1 MSEKNTPPIL
11 ESIPHAACGIWA
23 MIYTA
28 RFYRYTYLIFSQNTS
43 LPSPTAL
50 TLMEAH
56 ALAPH
61 SDQVVR
67 FHLCFN
73 V

>member
-1 MSEKNTPPIL
+1 
-11 ESIPHAACGIWA
+11 